1 MKTPLCLDGPCC
13 NNMRRS
19 RCRMKVRKK
28 KVDSACIIGRPKTN
42 HYTYRRPMAYYY
54 GLKPLSI
61 AINGAI
67 INIGTFN
74 VLQQSEAYGLDQL
87 SIAIT
92 NIGSFNVF
100 QESEA
105 FGLDQLSI
113 AITGA
118 IINIGSFNVFQESE
132 A

>member
-1 MKTPLCLDGPCC
+1 MSNEGAEEK
-13 NNMRRS
+13 S
-19 RCRMKVRKK
+19 RFG
-28 KVDSACIIGRPKTN
+28 SHYIGRPKTN
-42 HYTYRRPMAYYY
+42 HYRRPMAYY
-54 GLKPLSI
+54 GIKPLSI
-61 AINGAI
+61 AITDAI

>member
-1 MKTPLCLDGPCC
+1 MSNEGAEEK
-13 NNMRRS
+13 S
-19 RCRMKVRKK
+19 RFG
-28 KVDSACIIGRPKTN
+28 SHYIGRPKTN
-42 HYTYRRPMAYYY
+42 HYRRPMAYY
-54 GLKPLSI
+54 GIKPLSI
-61 AINGAI
+61 AITDAI

-105 FGLDQLSI
+105 
-113 AITGA
+113 
-118 IINIGSFNVFQESE
+118 
-132 A
+132 